1 MAGNTVEGSR
11 VVAWLRVGDY
21 LNEDKSQLFS
31 ACRSARTYR
40 WIAKLASVLK
50 ARVEKAAVR
59 YKLADSIGGSRL
71 VQYLNLNRI
80 VLNRRGIL
88 FFLVVFLIAFYSC
101 RFMLLKLFPG
111 SEYYVPPSSG
121 LVLAVLLGMLLV
133 QLRPGGERP
142 DDSGRGILESAAYF
156 YRLAAGRIKRS
167 DKKPKV
173 QSTLEAG
180 SLGARIEKDF
190 NRGGS
195 GESID
200 PEG

>member
-1 MAGNTVEGSR
+1 M
-11 VVAWLRVGDY
+11 LD
-21 LNEDKSQLFS
+21 LNFKPEFERK
-31 ACRSARTYR
+31 
-40 WIAKLASVLK
+40 KK
-50 ARVEKAAVR
+50 
-59 YKLADSIGGSRL
+59 
-71 VQYLNLNRI
+71 RI
-80 VLNRRGIL
+80 LS
-88 FFLVVFLIAFYSC
+88 F
-101 RFMLLKLFPG
+101 
-111 SEYYVPPSSG
+111 VPS